1 MKDFNARKQQKISV
15 SSISTDVTDIFNE
28 NEEAIDVTIG
38 ESQNI
43 VSIKRQK

>member
-15 SSISTDVTDIFNE
+15 SSISTDITDIFNE
-28 NEEAIDVTIG
+28 NEETIDVTIG
-38 ESQNI
+38 EGQNM